1 MAMERGELIY
11 KIYRALTYGLSPLIQ
26 LHLRWR
32 KFRGLEHPLRWRE
45 RLGVP
50 SLSRPPG
57 PLFWFHAVSLG
68 NSSSLFREGMCAIPV
83 IKCCIERRPDVTV
96 LMTTTTTSA
105 FEVIKHQLPNNVLY
119 QFSPVDTPGAIDAFL
134 CYWKPSAIMLMESE
148 LWPNLII
155 GAAKNQI
162 ALALLNARISAKSYD
177 SWSQPFVNSLTLLM
191 LSKFLLILPLAIRF
205 QLLQCPPFIINFCGD
220 LKYGNIDTNEGDQR
234 ALEELQVQLMN
245 RKIWMASSIH
255 KGEEKVMLGV
265 HSALKQVHPD
275 IITIIVPRHPQHG
288 KQIALELEK
297 DGVRVALR
305 SRHDKI
311 MPGTNIYVVDTLGE
325 LQKFYRLTPIAV
337 IGGSFLPG
345 SAGHN
350 ISEAAAAGCAI
361 LTGPYIGHFS
371 HMATQMQRLNPLSV
385 LQVSGYIL
393 VEALSNLLSD
403 AKLLEERQEA
413 AKQAYH
419 SLSCGITENVWS
431 FLDFHIFRVALANK
445 GKKNV
450 KNVNVV
456 PSFPCISAASSN
468 FLSFAMVSASIGI
481 HLYIFNQKS
490 ILESLPRML
499 TVVAVVT
506 ANMHSNHLL
515 LEEPIRMASILEPS
529 KANFFPAMTKIVGTL
544 GPKSR
549 SVEAISACL
558 KAGMS
563 VARFDFSWGDSE
575 YHQETLENLKAS
587 IKATKKLCAVMLD
600 TVGAELQVV
609 NKRETPISLKEDAIV
624 TLTPHQGQ
632 EASNEVLPINF
643 GGLAK
648 AVKKGDTIFVGQYLF
663 TGSETTSVWLEVDQ
677 VNGDDVICVVK
688 NSATLAGSLF
698 TLHASQVHID
708 MPTLTDKDKEVIS
721 TWGVQNKIDFISL
734 SYTRHAEDVRE
745 AREFLSKLGDLSQT
759 QIFAKIENVE
769 GLTHFD
775 EILKEADGIIL
786 SRGNLGSLQVFLFQK
801 AAVHKCNMAGKPA
814 VVTRVVDSMTDNL
827 RPTRAEAT
835 DVANAVLDGTDAILL
850 GAETLRGLYPVET
863 ISTVGKI
870 CAEAGKVFNQDLYFK
885 KTVKFVGEPMTHLE
899 AIASSA
905 VRAAIKVKASVIICF
920 TSSGRAARL
929 IAKYRPTMPVLSVV
943 IPRLKTNQLKWSFSG
958 AFEARQSLIVRGL
971 FPMLADPRHPAESN
985 NATNESVL
993 KVALDHGKASGVIKS
1008 HDRVVVCQKVGDAS
1022 VVKIIELED

>member
-1 MAMERGELIY
+1 
-11 KIYRALTYGLSPLIQ
+11 
-26 LHLRWR
+26 
-32 KFRGLEHPLRWRE
+32 
-45 RLGVP
+45 
-50 SLSRPPG
+50 
-57 PLFWFHAVSLG
+57 
-68 NSSSLFREGMCAIPV
+68 
-83 IKCCIERRPDVTV
+83 
-96 LMTTTTTSA
+96 
-105 FEVIKHQLPNNVLY
+105 
-119 QFSPVDTPGAIDAFL
+119 
-134 CYWKPSAIMLMESE
+134 
-148 LWPNLII
+148 
-155 GAAKNQI
+155 
-162 ALALLNARISAKSYD
+162 
-177 SWSQPFVNSLTLLM
+177 
-191 LSKFLLILPLAIRF
+191 
-205 QLLQCPPFIINFCGD
+205 
-220 LKYGNIDTNEGDQR
+220 
-234 ALEELQVQLMN
+234 
-245 RKIWMASSIH
+245 
-255 KGEEKVMLGV
+255 
-265 HSALKQVHPD
+265 
-275 IITIIVPRHPQHG
+275 
-288 KQIALELEK
+288 
-297 DGVRVALR
+297 
-305 SRHDKI
+305 
-311 MPGTNIYVVDTLGE
+311 
-325 LQKFYRLTPIAV
+325 
-337 IGGSFLPG
+337 
-345 SAGHN
+345 
-350 ISEAAAAGCAI
+350 
-361 LTGPYIGHFS
+361 
-371 HMATQMQRLNPLSV
+371 
-385 LQVSGYIL
+385 
-393 VEALSNLLSD
+393 
-403 AKLLEERQEA
+403 
-413 AKQAYH
+413 
-419 SLSCGITENVWS
+419 
-431 FLDFHIFRVALANK
+431 
-445 GKKNV
+445 
-450 KNVNVV
+450 
-456 PSFPCISAASSN
+456 
-468 FLSFAMVSASIGI
+468 
-481 HLYIFNQKS
+481 
-490 ILESLPRML
+490 
-499 TVVAVVT
+499 
-506 ANMHSNHLL
+506 MHSNHLL

-575 YHQETLENLKAS
+575 YHQETLENLKAA

-677 VNGDDVICVVK
+677 VNGDDVVCVVK
-688 NSATLAGSLF
+688 NSATLAGSMF

-708 MPTLTDKDKEVIS
+708 MPTLTGRDKEVIS

-775 EILKEADGIIL
+775 DILKEADGIIL
-786 SRGNLGSLQVFLFQK
+786 SRGNLGIDLPPEKKRITDDDQLSCCKPVFLFQK

-943 IPRLKTNQLKWSFSG
+943 IPRLKTNQLKWSFTG